1 MVVNLSPELQ
11 ELVREKVESGLYRDE
26 GEVIA
31 EALRLLDRVD
41 QTYAGGEE
49 DLRAAIQKG
58 FDDIA
63 AGRYTVINNE
73 EELIAF
79 FDDL

>member
-1 MVVNLSPELQ
+1 MVVHLTPEL
-11 ELVREKVESGLYRDE
+11 EDLVREKIETGLYRDE
-26 GEVIA
+26 SEVVA

-41 QTYAGGEE
+41 QAYAGDQE
-49 DLRAAIQKG
+49 DLRSAIQKG

-73 EELIAF
+73 EELRAF
-79 FDDL
+79 FEDL